1 MTNYTSASTHSLIQK
16 QTCCFAPPAS
26 CTSGPTHNHTNQGHN
41 HIRVEKMH
49 CLNYRRSQVIS
60 KETNTVKTLI
70 AVPVTYCN
78 KIRSKL
84 SPLSVTFSHSMERR
98 RKNKQTNKKVEEFLG
113 FRTARSIPRQ
123 TPSRSEKEKNK
134 TSSIT
139 EAGSKPSSTLRRHL
153 TDHGMS
159 ASRRFLNTTVPENG
173 LNHTGASA
181 ITLFS
186 STIRPDR
193 TFLSDDCGGLSRMP
207 TPTSPV
213 QPC

>member
-1 MTNYTSASTHSLIQK
+1 
-16 QTCCFAPPAS
+16 
-26 CTSGPTHNHTNQGHN
+26 
-41 HIRVEKMH
+41 MH